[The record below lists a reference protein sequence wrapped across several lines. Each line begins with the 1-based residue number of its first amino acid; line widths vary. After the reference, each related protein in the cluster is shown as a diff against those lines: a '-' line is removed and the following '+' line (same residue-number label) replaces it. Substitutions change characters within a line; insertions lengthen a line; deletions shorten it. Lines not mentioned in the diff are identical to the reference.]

1 LTRLILRRLA
11 VLPLML
17 FLVSSLSFLLL
28 SLAPGSYADAI
39 DNPRL
44 TPAARARMQEKFGLD
59 EPPVRRYVNW
69 LNALAHG
76 DPGISFLF
84 KARVSTVISRTLGK
98 TALLMGCALI
108 LDFLFGII
116 IALISTAFAGRCIDN
131 VLSLLSLSVYS
142 LPSFW
147 LAGLAIYFFSLRLGW
162 LPPSHMTS
170 IGAPAD
176 GVAHWLDLARHLV
189 LPAGVLGLV
198 GAASTARYLRAQM
211 LELRE
216 SPYLLAARARGIG
229 PLRILLVHAFRPAL
243 SPLVTLLGLA
253 LPALVS
259 GSVVIE
265 AIFSWPGMGRV
276 LWQAAVARDVPMVMG
291 CVLVGALAVILGNLL
306 ADILYAV
313 VDPRART

>member
-1 LTRLILRRLA
+1 LRRLILRRLA
-11 VLPLML
+11 LLPLML
-17 FLVSSLSFLLL
+17 FLVSSLSFVML
-28 SLAPGSYADAI
+28 SLAPGSYADTI

-59 EPPVRRYVNW
+59 DPPVQRYLHW
-69 LNALAHG
+69 LFALAHG

-84 KARVSTVISRTLGK
+84 KAPVGTVLFRAIGP
-98 TALLMGCALI
+98 TALLMSCALA
-108 LDFLFGII
+108 LDFLLGII
-116 IALISTAFAGRCIDN
+116 IALISTAKAGKCIDSF
-131 VLSLLSLSVYS
+131 LSLLSLTVYS

-147 LAGLAIYFFSLRLGW
+147 LAGLAVFFFSLRMGW
-162 LPPSHMTS
+162 FPPSHMTCLT
-170 IGAPAD
+170 APPT
-176 GVAHWLDLARHLV
+176 GPGHWMDLARHLV

-216 SPYLLAARARGIG
+216 SPYLLAARARGLS
-229 PLRILLVHAFRPAL
+229 PLRVLLVHGLRPAL
-243 SPLVTLLGLA
+243 GPLVTLLGLA

-265 AIFSWPGMGRV
+265 AIFAWPGMGRV

-291 CVLVGALAVILGNLL
+291 CVLVGALAVIIGNLL
-306 ADILYAV
+306 ADILYAL